1 MKKGN
6 IYRETMRRYLSQLSQ
21 RRDLI
26 LSNSTYNFYLNEA
39 EKILSERFSGGK
51 FKIGGNYYVI
61 SNLEELII
69 RLDLMGY

>member
-6 IYRETMRRYLSQLSQ
+6 IYRETMRRYLRQ
-21 RRDLI
+21 RKDLL

-39 EKILSERFSGGK
+39 ENILNVSFSSEQ
-51 FKIGGNYYVI
+51 FKIGGNCYRI

>member
-6 IYRETMRRYLSQLSQ
+6 IYRETMRRYLKQ
-21 RRDLI
+21 RKDLL

-39 EKILSERFSGGK
+39 EKILNVSFSSEQ
-51 FKIGGNYYVI
+51 FKIGGKCYRI

>member
-6 IYRETMRRYLSQLSQ
+6 IYRETMRRYLRQ
-21 RRDLI
+21 RKDLL

-39 EKILSERFSGGK
+39 ENILNVSFSSEQ
-51 FKIGGNYYVI
+51 FKIGGKCYRI